1 MVKFKLMGMHC
12 EDMRF
17 RLNVLKAEPQTK
29 FEIKPEFN
37 RQLKK
42 IKELP
47 KRRIIEL
54 TVKMISTEEN
64 PKPFDLAIRL
74 VAVYELEDEIW
85 LVEDE
90 RDFITEATRATF
102 PYLRAA
108 ITNLTSAAMINPL
121 ILPPL
126 DGGTLFP
133 EEKLE
138 NAEKN

>member
-1 MVKFKLMGMHC
+1 MIKFKMLGMHC

-17 RLNVLKAEPQTK
+17 RLNVVKAEPQTK
-29 FEIKPEFN
+29 FEIKPEF
-37 RQLKK
+37 
-42 IKELP
+42 

-54 TVKMISTEEN
+54 TVKMISTESN

-74 VAVYELEDEIW
+74 VAVYELEEEIW
-85 LVEDE
+85 LTEDE
-90 RDFITEATRATF
+90 KEFVSAATRATF

-108 ITNLTSAAMINPL
+108 ITNLTAAAMINPL

-133 EEKLE
+133 DEKPE
-138 NAEKN
+138 AEGESK